1 MRPQLLV
8 CHTAFGKDLRRIR
21 EYITTHAYDGVEW
34 AWDGWRLMVPRKKG
48 KGSGHL
54 RSGNCLI
61 FLEMVF
67 NSSATRGE

>member
-1 MRPQLLV
+1 MRPQLLF

-48 KGSGHL
+48 KRYRTPL
-54 RSGNCLI
+54 AR
-61 FLEMVF
+61 
-67 NSSATRGE
+67 